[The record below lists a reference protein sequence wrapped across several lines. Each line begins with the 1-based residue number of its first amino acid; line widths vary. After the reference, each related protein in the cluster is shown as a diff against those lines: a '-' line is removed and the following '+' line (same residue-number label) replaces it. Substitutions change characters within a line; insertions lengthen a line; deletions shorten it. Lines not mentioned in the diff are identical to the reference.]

1 MRTTTTTKELW
12 SCLPPH
18 VRLLPLVPLRVL
30 FAGGGTGGHIIPGA
44 ATAEALRQ
52 MLPDA
57 RCLFLTGSRKSESR
71 CLEALGAL
79 ETMRFPDTPWSGL
92 ANKLLF
98 PLRGASAAVRMVG
111 VLRRWRPHVVVGLG
125 SYNCVV
131 PVLVARALGV
141 RTALLEANAVPG
153 RAVRLLAPIV
163 HRVLVQWSETARH
176 LPTPHVVT
184 AGNPTRAGLLSATR
198 HGAIRRLALSPN
210 RCTMLVMGGSQGART
225 LNDIVHDALMLLDDQ
240 AETLQVIHLTGPDH
254 LLAAQQ
260 RCTELN
266 LLYRPIGFMDRM
278 QDAYAAADF
287 VVGRAGASSLAELT
301 LQGLPSILVPIPNSI
316 NGHQAANARVLQD
329 AAAAVTIPQTELT
342 PERLADAMRGLTE
355 NSRLR
360 AWMGRRAHDLGRPQA
375 ARTIAATLAAMA
387 GFTATTPQET
397 TQRSRRNR
405 AA

>member
-1 MRTTTTTKELW
+1 MIVSKSRTE
-12 SCLPPH
+12 
-18 VRLLPLVPLRVL
+18 PLRVL
-30 FAGGGTGGHIIPGA
+30 FAGGGTGGHLIPGVA
-44 ATAEALRQ
+44 VAEALRQ
-52 MLPDA
+52 MMPDS
-57 RCLFLTGSRKSESR
+57 RCLFLTGSRKSEGR
-71 CLEALGAL
+71 CLKALGAL
-79 ETMRFPDTPWSGL
+79 ETMRFPETPWSGL

-153 RAVRLLAPIV
+153 GDVRQLTPV
-163 HRVLVQWSETARH
+163 VNRVLVQWPEPARH
-176 LPTPHVVT
+176 LTTPHVLT
-184 AGNPTRAGLLSATR
+184 AGNPTRAGLHSATR
-198 HGAIRRLALSPN
+198 HGAIRHLALSPN

-225 LNDIVHDALMLLDDQ
+225 LNDIVHEALKLLDDQ
-240 AETLQVIHLTGPDH
+240 AAHLQVIHLTGPDH

-260 RCTELN
+260 RCGELN
-266 LLYRPIGFMDRM
+266 MLYRPIGFLDRM

-301 LQGLPSILVPIPNSI
+301 LQGLPSILVPIPHSI
-316 NGHQAANARVLQD
+316 NDHQAANARVLQD
-329 AAAAVTIPQTELT
+329 AAAAVTIPQIELT
-342 PERLADAMRGLTE
+342 PERLADAVRGLAE

-375 ARTIAATLAAMA
+375 ARTIATTLAAMA
-387 GFTATTPQET
+387 GFTVQPPQEST
-397 TQRSRRNR
+397 PRSRRSK